1 MIVKLTFNCFF
12 AIESGLSMNIKSP
25 IRKLLF
31 LTNQSSSDSLIY
43 FGLQMFSQ
51 LKKEIYENMAER
63 NKMKDST
70 LAYIDH
76 PDFFIFIFK
85 VNWAFMEEKDNPVE
99 SVAIDEEEQYDIE
112 IYCLLNLENLPRTVF
127 IE

>member
-51 LKKEIYENMAER
+51 LKKEIYANMAER

-112 IYCLLNLENLPRTVF
+112 IYCLLSLENLPRTVF
-127 IE
+127 IG

>member
-51 LKKEIYENMAER
+51 LKKEIYANMAER

-112 IYCLLNLENLPRTVF
+112 IYCFLSLENLPRTVF
-127 IE
+127 IG

>member
-43 FGLQMFSQ
+43 FALQMFSQ
-51 LKKEIYENMAER
+51 LKKEIYANMAER

-112 IYCLLNLENLPRTVF
+112 IYCFLNLENLRRTVF
-127 IE
+127 IG

>member
-43 FGLQMFSQ
+43 FALQMFSQ
-51 LKKEIYENMAER
+51 LKKEIYANMAER
-63 NKMKDST
+63 SKMKDST

-127 IE
+127 IG

>member
-43 FGLQMFSQ
+43 FALQMFSQ
-51 LKKEIYENMAER
+51 LKKEIYANMAER

-76 PDFFIFIFK
+76 PDLFIFIFK

-127 IE
+127 IG

>member
-43 FGLQMFSQ
+43 FALQMFSQ
-51 LKKEIYENMAER
+51 LKKEIYANMAER

-127 IE
+127 IG

>member
-51 LKKEIYENMAER
+51 LKKEIYANMAER

-76 PDFFIFIFK
+76 PDLFIFIFK

-112 IYCLLNLENLPRTVF
+112 IYCFLSLENLPRTVF
-127 IE
+127 IG

>member
-43 FGLQMFSQ
+43 FALQMFSQ
-51 LKKEIYENMAER
+51 LKKEIYANMAER

>member
-43 FGLQMFSQ
+43 FALQMFSQ
-51 LKKEIYENMAER
+51 LKKEIYANMAER

-85 VNWAFMEEKDNPVE
+85 VNWAFMEEKDNPEE

-112 IYCLLNLENLPRTVF
+112 IYCFLNLENLPRTVF
-127 IE
+127 IG

>member
-112 IYCLLNLENLPRTVF
+112 IYCFLNLENLRRTVF
-127 IE
+127 IG

>member
-43 FGLQMFSQ
+43 FALQMFSQ
-51 LKKEIYENMAER
+51 LKKEIYANMAER

-76 PDFFIFIFK
+76 PDLFIFIFK
-85 VNWAFMEEKDNPVE
+85 VNTAFMEEKDNPVE

-127 IE
+127 IG

>member
-43 FGLQMFSQ
+43 FALQMFSQ
-51 LKKEIYENMAER
+51 LKREIYANMAER

-76 PDFFIFIFK
+76 PDLFIFIFK

-127 IE
+127 IG

>member
-43 FGLQMFSQ
+43 FALQMFSQ
-51 LKKEIYENMAER
+51 LKKEIYANMAER

-112 IYCLLNLENLPRTVF
+112 IYCFLSLENLPRTVF
-127 IE
+127 IG

>member
-43 FGLQMFSQ
+43 FALQMFSQ
-51 LKKEIYENMAER
+51 LKKEIYANMAER

-76 PDFFIFIFK
+76 PDLFIFIFK

>member
-31 LTNQSSSDSLIY
+31 LTNQSSSDSFIY
-43 FGLQMFSQ
+43 FSLHMFSQ
-51 LKKEIYENMAER
+51 LKKEIYANMAER

-112 IYCLLNLENLPRTVF
+112 IYCFLNLENLPRTVF
-127 IE
+127 IG

>member
-127 IE
+127 IG

>member
-76 PDFFIFIFK
+76 PDLFIFIFK

-127 IE
+127 IG